1 MFEMGGV
8 YISASRGA
16 SEIIQAFETIG
27 IDVSNIHFIDLVSSG
42 ILGGTNV
49 QYNNVSFVDSPI
61 MLESILL
68 RTLYWLRTAPNL
80 RNFVFIDSVNSLAI
94 YNEEK
99 MLAEYLHTF
108 INTFRQR
115 EVLSV
120 ILNIPDQVP
129 PSVLSNLIYCQ
140 MTLSIGSSGHSLEER
155 SINMDFSKDD
165 LEFFGDVGSFGVPK
179 FDNAMRGGV
188 PRGFLVIGFT
198 ETGCGAELFGKQF
211 TAPAEES
218 ENTKYIST
226 NESRTEIARVFNNTL
241 ANGYFC
247 QNYAVRNTIQRFLK
261 KNYWQ
266 AVIVLRVSSYQIYN
280 VLHKQ
285 GLLTII
291 PKIF

>member
-1 MFEMGGV
+1 MFELDQGIAEQLTEVSLNSSIQVRCGNSNAFMVTASTIVPLLQMFEMGGV

-16 SEIIQAFETIG
+16 NEIIQAFETIG

-129 PSVLSNLIYCQ
+129 PSVLSNLDLYC
-140 MTLSIGSSGHSLEER
+140 T
-155 SINMDFSKDD
+155 D
-165 LEFFGDVGSFGVPK
+165 LVD
-179 FDNAMRGGV
+179 RGQV
-188 PRGFLVIGFT
+188 VI
-198 ETGCGAELFGKQF
+198 
-211 TAPAEES
+211 
-218 ENTKYIST
+218 
-226 NESRTEIARVFNNTL
+226 
-241 ANGYFC
+241 
-247 QNYAVRNTIQRFLK
+247 
-261 KNYWQ
+261 
-266 AVIVLRVSSYQIYN
+266 
-280 VLHKQ
+280 H
-285 GLLTII
+285 
-291 PKIF
+291 